1 MQKCYISDI
10 KTFIYC
16 IFYPGR
22 LQVQTLQFRPVSS
35 PLAKLTAY
43 WQYLVLSIFLLTASH
58 GLHHMTYEYLIM

>member
-1 MQKCYISDI
+1 MFECRNVTYLILKLS
-10 KTFIYC
+10 

>member
-1 MQKCYISDI
+1 MFECRNVTYLILKLS
-10 KTFIYC
+10 

-43 WQYLVLSIFLLTASH
+43 WQYLVLSIFL
-58 GLHHMTYEYLIM
+58 